1 MVDFARAKPNALRI
15 AVLAACLLTFFLF
28 VLPIGFGSSSKAAN
42 AEHET
47 PPAVAHIVMF
57 QFKRNA
63 QPHAV
68 EAVCPPAIL
77 GKPEQR
83 AV

>member
-1 MVDFARAKPNALRI
+1 MLDFTRVKPHMLRI
-15 AVLAACLLTFFLF
+15 AVLAACLLTFLLF
-28 VLPIGFGSSSKAAN
+28 VLPIGFGSSSKAAAN
-42 AEHET
+42 VEA

-68 EAVCPPAIL
+68 NAVCPPAI
-77 GKPEQR
+77 P
-83 AV
+83 